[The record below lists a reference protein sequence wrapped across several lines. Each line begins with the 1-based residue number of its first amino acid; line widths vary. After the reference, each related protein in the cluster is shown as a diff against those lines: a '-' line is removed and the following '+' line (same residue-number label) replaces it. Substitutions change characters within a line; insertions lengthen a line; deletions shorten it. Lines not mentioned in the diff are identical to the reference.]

1 MLHCFRPT
9 TLALALLLA
18 RARPRLPTPRPTPRH
33 WPTVAVP
40 RCPST
45 SCVPSPR
52 FSTG

>member
-9 TLALALLLA
+9 TLALALLLGA
-18 RARPRLPTPRPTPRH
+18 GAAQAADAPADAAH

>member
-9 TLALALLLA
+9 TLALALLLGA
-18 RARPRLPTPRPTPRH
+18 GAAQAADAPADAAPL
-33 WPTVAVP
+33 ANGSSA

>member
-9 TLALALLLA
+9 TLALALLL
-18 RARPRLPTPRPTPRH
+18 LPTPRPTPRH